1 MMKRKDLLKAAF
13 DKQATV
19 STPVPYPGHAPGDTR
34 VAAGAVRA
42 MGLSLGRLEQDA
54 ARAEAL
60 ASQLANGELVQE
72 LDTAVVDPSF
82 VDDRIDRT
90 NDPDYRRL
98 VESISATGQQ
108 VPILVRPHPKEP
120 GRYQVAYGH
129 RRLAACTDLQR
140 PVKALVRQ
148 LSDAELVVAQGKENA
163 ERRNLSFIERAT
175 FAAHLEQQGFDRPT
189 MQAALAVHPSELTR
203 LLAVAR
209 SIPNEFILAI
219 GAAPRAG
226 RPRWLELAG
235 FLSRPRATDSLRAL
249 VAQPSFQGV
258 TSDNRFDLV
267 MASFRPAGTEAA
279 APTLI
284 RDYHGRVIVK
294 AEPGAGTLRLT
305 FDLSI
310 APGLDE
316 RLLERL
322 PALIETLIEP

>member
-13 DKQATV
+13 DTQATG
-19 STPVPYPGHAPGDTR
+19 SAPAPHPGHMASDTR

-60 ASQLANGELVQE
+60 ASQLATGELVQE
-72 LDTAVVDPSF
+72 LDTGMVDPSF

-98 VESISATGQQ
+98 VESINTTGQQ
-108 VPILVRPHPKEP
+108 VPILVRPHPTAP

-129 RRLAACTDLQR
+129 RRLAACIDLGR
-140 PVKALVRQ
+140 SIKALVRQ

-209 SIPNEFILAI
+209 SIPSEFILAI

-235 FLSRPRATDSLRAL
+235 FLSRPRASESLRAL
-249 VAQPSFQGV
+249 IAQPSFQGV
-258 TSDNRFDLV
+258 SSDNRFDLV
-267 MASFRPAGTEAA
+267 MASFRPADTEAT
-279 APTLI
+279 APILV
-284 RDYHGRVIVK
+284 RDHQGRVIVK
-294 AEPGAGTLRLT
+294 AEHGAGALRLT

-322 PALIETLIEP
+322 PALIATLIGS